1 MSNDNPIQ
9 SGSQRKEPQQE
20 DVINLKRIFHLLATK
35 WQYFLIALIVALIC
49 ALIYC
54 TYTIPTYRV
63 SATLLINE
71 EKKGASIGN
80 DQLLEGFGL
89 GSGTKNLDN
98 QILVLTSRTLIK
110 RSLDE
115 LPFDI
120 EYYHRRLF
128 KKIALYPNNPLKIV
142 PEKADSLPHDIE
154 FTFKYLDNNKFSID
168 AKSNDSFVLHKQAS
182 FGEIIKTPAGNFYIE
197 LLTGNWP
204 SNNLIQKMHFKFH
217 SRKKLVESYS
227 KRLKVE
233 KVSKLGTIVKISLEG
248 TNKAMDNE
256 FLNKLTEIFLNNSL
270 DKKNLEAIRTIQ
282 FIDDQLIGI
291 TDSLVITENKLQQF
305 RSRNKV
311 MNISAQG
318 QVIIDQ
324 AMSLENQ
331 KARLGIEA
339 NYYDYLVDYLEK
351 DNVGQVPIA
360 PATMG
365 ITDPGLT
372 KLVADLAE
380 LQGQFYSKN
389 LGEKNPLQS
398 QLAQKVR
405 NIKESLKEI
414 LNGVKRSNN
423 LAINEISSQIRTVN
437 AQASALPVTERQL
450 LGIERKYKLNDQ
462 LYTFLLEKRAGA
474 QIQKASNMPDN
485 EVVDFSEPD
494 IKPIGPKT
502 ALVYLLALLVG
513 IGFPFLWIL
522 VAEAFNNKVREDEDI
537 KKLTDI
543 PINGHLPHSKLK
555 KNIIV
560 LEEPDSSEAEAFRS
574 LRSRMQF
581 FTKEAKAP
589 IILITSSM
597 PEEGKTFTAINLAS
611 VYSLMGIK
619 TVLVGFDLRKPKIF
633 TDFGLDNDHGVS
645 TWLIGK
651 DGLQDIIKKT
661 HNENMD
667 IILAG
672 PVPPNPSELIALKK
686 TGELLSFLK
695 KNYECI
701 IIDSSPIG
709 TVSDTLHLTTLVDT
723 FILIV
728 RQNMTLKDQ
737 LENTIKELKI
747 SDIKSISI
755 VVNDLGPDDK
765 RYHYANKYGYH
776 YGKENAKGKKWFV
789 SQLGEFWHKIVRDS

>member
-1 MSNDNPIQ
+1 MSNDNSIQ
-9 SGSQRKEPQQE
+9 SGSQKKEPQHE
-20 DVINLKRIFHLLATK
+20 DAIDLKKIFSMVFSN
-35 WQYFLIALIVALIC
+35 WQYFLITLIVALIC
-49 ALIYC
+49 AFIYV

-63 SATLLINE
+63 SATFLINE
-71 EKKGASIGN
+71 EKKGVSMGN

-98 QILVLTSRTLIK
+98 QIMVLTSRTLIG
-110 RSLDE
+110 RTLDE
-115 LPFDI
+115 LPFYI
-120 EYYHRRLF
+120 EYYKRGLF
-128 KKIALYPNNPLKIV
+128 NIMALYPNHPLTIL
-142 PEKADSLPHDIE
+142 PEKADSLPRDIE
-154 FTFKYLDNNKFSID
+154 FAFKYLNNNKFSIK
-168 AKSNDSFVLHKQAS
+168 AKSKDSFVLHTQAS
-182 FGEIIKTPAGNFYIE
+182 FGEIIKTPRGNFRIE
-197 LLTGNWP
+197 LSTGNL
-204 SNNLIQKMHFKFH
+204 SANDLDQKTYFKFN

-233 KVSKLGTIVKISLEG
+233 KVSKLGTILNISLEG
-248 TNKAMDNE
+248 TNKAMDVE

-291 TDSLVITENKLQQF
+291 SDSLIITENKLQQF
-305 RSRNKV
+305 RSKNRV
-311 MNISAQG
+311 MNLSAQG

-339 NYYDYLVDYLEK
+339 NYYNYLAEYLAK

-380 LQGQFYSKN
+380 LQGQFYSKS

-423 LAINEISSQIRTVN
+423 LSLNEISDQIRTVN

-485 EVVDFSEPD
+485 EIIDPSDADVLPVSPKKMVVYIF
-494 IKPIGPKT
+494 
-502 ALVYLLALLVG
+502 ALLAG
-513 IGFPFLWIL
+513 IGIPFLWIWI
-522 VAEAFNNKVREDEDI
+522 ADNINIKVRDDEDI
-537 KKLTDI
+537 KKITNI
-543 PINGHLPHSKLK
+543 TINGHIPHSLLK
-555 KNIIV
+555 KNTIV
-560 LEEPDSSEAEAFRS
+560 LDEPGSSVAEAFRA
-574 LRSRMQF
+574 LRSRMQLL
-581 FTKEAKAP
+581 TKETKTP

-597 PEEGKTFTAINLAS
+597 PNEGKTFTSINLAS
-611 VYSLMGIK
+611 VYSLIGKK
-619 TVLVGFDLRKPKIF
+619 TVLIGFDLRKPKIF

-661 HNENMD
+661 PYENLD
-667 IILAG
+667 IIPAG
-672 PVPPNPSELIALKK
+672 PVPPNPSELVALEK
-686 TGELLSFLK
+686 TSELLRLLK
-695 KNYECI
+695 ELYEYI

-709 TVSDTLHLTTLVDT
+709 TVSDTLHLAPLADT
-723 FILIV
+723 SILIV

-737 LENTIKELKI
+737 LENTIKDLKI
-747 SDIKSISI
+747 SDLKNISL
-755 VVNDLGPDDK
+755 VVNDLGPDDN
-765 RYHYANKYGYH
+765 RYRYGGKYGYH
-776 YGKENAKGKKWFV
+776 YGKEKKYKRKAKGKK
-789 SQLGEFWHKIVRDS
+789 

>member
-1 MSNDNPIQ
+1 MSNDILIQ
-9 SGSQRKEPQQE
+9 SGPQKMRPHQE
-20 DVINLKRIFHLLATK
+20 DEIDLKKIYSRVASNWHF
-35 WQYFLIALIVALIC
+35 FLISLIVALIC
-49 ALIYC
+49 AFIFT
-54 TYTIPTYRV
+54 TYTIPTYNV
-63 SATLLINE
+63 SATILINE
-71 EKKGASIGN
+71 EKKAASLGN

-89 GSGTKNLDN
+89 GGGTNNLDN
-98 QILVLTSRTLIK
+98 QIMVLTSKTLIG
-110 RSLDE
+110 RALDE
-115 LPFDI
+115 LHFDI
-120 EYYHRRLF
+120 EYYHRSLF
-128 KKIALYPNNPLKIV
+128 NKIALYPNHIIKIV
-142 PEKADSLPHDIE
+142 PEIADNLPRDIE

-168 AKSNDSFVLHKQAS
+168 AKTNDYFVLHKQAS
-182 FGEIIKTPAGNFYIE
+182 FGEILKTPAGNFSIE
-197 LLTGNWP
+197 LSTDNLP
-204 SNNLIQKMHFKFH
+204 VNNRIQKMHFKFH
-217 SRKKLVESYS
+217 SRTKLVESYR
-227 KRLKVE
+227 KRLKIE
-233 KVSKLGTIVKISLEG
+233 KVSKLGTIVKIRLEG
-248 TNKAMDNE
+248 TNKVMDNE

-270 DKKNLEAIRTIQ
+270 DKKNLVAIRTIQ

-305 RSRNKV
+305 RSANKV
-311 MNISAQG
+311 MNLSAQG

-324 AMSLENQ
+324 AMNLENQ

-339 NYYDYLVDYLEK
+339 NYYDYLVEYLAK
-351 DNVGQVPIA
+351 DDAGQVPIA

-380 LQGQFYSKN
+380 LQGQFYSKS

-423 LAINEISSQIRTVN
+423 LAMNEISTQIRTVN

-485 EVVDFSEPD
+485 EVVDPSEPD
-494 IKPIGPKT
+494 IKPIRPKT
-502 ALVYLLALLVG
+502 AIVYLIALLAG

-522 VAEAFNNKVREDEDI
+522 VTDAFNNKVREDTDI
-537 KKLTDI
+537 KKITDI

-560 LEEPDSSEAEAFRS
+560 LNEPDSPAAEAFRS

-589 IILITSSM
+589 VILITSSM

-611 VYSLMGIK
+611 VYSLMGKK

-651 DGLQDIIKKT
+651 DSFEDIIRKT
-661 HNENMD
+661 NQENMD

-672 PVPPNPSELIALKK
+672 PVPPNPSELMALEKTEELIKILKK
-686 TGELLSFLK
+686 K
-695 KNYECI
+695 YECI
-701 IIDSSPIG
+701 IIDSAPIG
-709 TVSDTLHLTTLVDT
+709 TVSDTFHIAVLADT
-723 FILIV
+723 CILIV
-728 RQNMTLKDQ
+728 RQNITLKDQ
-737 LENTIKELKI
+737 LENTVKELKL
-747 SDIKSISI
+747 SDIKSLSI
-755 VVNDLGPDDK
+755 VVNDLGPEFN
-765 RYHYANKYGYH
+765 RYGYDAR
-776 YGKENAKGKKWFV
+776 YSYSKAK
-789 SQLGEFWHKIVRDS
+789 KI